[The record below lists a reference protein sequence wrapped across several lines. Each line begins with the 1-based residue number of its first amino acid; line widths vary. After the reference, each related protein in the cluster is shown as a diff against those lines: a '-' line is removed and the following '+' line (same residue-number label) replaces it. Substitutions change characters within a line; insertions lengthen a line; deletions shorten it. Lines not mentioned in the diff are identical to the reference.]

1 MASWDLL
8 HLLIERSGVT
18 TRIIVV
24 FVYVITATF
33 VAMIVQNTGVRPLRA
48 WAILSATF
56 LIGLLP
62 GLRLFPGYLA
72 GVVVVSIFPAA
83 VYVFVPCGDPH
94 LPPLYRETRIPRD
107 RGTSRKTGK

>member
-18 TRIIVV
+18 TRIVV
-24 FVYVITATF
+24 AFAYVMTGTV

-56 LIGLLP
+56 LMGLLP
-62 GLRLFPGYLA
+62 GLYLFPGYLA

-83 VYVFVPCGDPH
+83 VYVFVPCREPH
-94 LPPLYRETRIPRD
+94 LTPLYEEMRTHRD
-107 RGTSRKTGK
+107 RGTSRKPGK